1 MSKPNRWKILAVLFV
16 AQLTFALTFQSI
28 PPILDVIMSSLG
40 LSHGQ
45 GGALM
50 SMYAVPGILISIPA
64 GLFADYYGY
73 RRVGLLSLFVTVL
86 GTLAVAVSNTFPLLA
101 GGRMI
106 AGIGGMTVAVLVPPA
121 LSQWFPARETGFAM
135 GILNIGMPLGTI
147 LSFNIF
153 SRLGQGWGWR
163 VPILVTTAVGVI
175 AFTAMLISYPRST
188 ALARKAAVGRI
199 SFLAAIRQ
207 VRQPVW
213 LVAGVWSAYN
223 AGVLSYLTF
232 APDYYMSLGMT
243 PSYAGFIASLLMVGA
258 LLSPVVGYLIDKT
271 DGMEMMMVGGNM
283 VVMVLL
289 LVIFHIGWN
298 PLLLGLLLGMA
309 GSFVPAPVYAII
321 PRLVRP
327 ERRGLAFGIVSSC
340 MNIGA
345 ALGPFFVG
353 RYRDLTGSYYHSFL
367 LMAALLFLAAFF
379 ALRLQ
384 ITKNQPGEG
393 FKK

>member
-1 MSKPNRWKILAVLFV
+1 MSKPNRWRILAVLFV
-16 AQLTFALTFQSI
+16 AQLTFAFTFQSI
-28 PPILDVIMSSLG
+28 PPILGAIMSDLG

-45 GGALM
+45 AGALM
-50 SMYAVPGILISIPA
+50 SMYAIPGILISIPA
-64 GLFADYYGY
+64 GLLADYYGY

-86 GTLAVAVSNTFPLLA
+86 GTLSVAVTSIFPLLA

-121 LSQWFPARETGFAM
+121 LSQWFPARETGIAM
-135 GILNIGMPLGTI
+135 GIINMGMPLGTI

-153 SRLGQGWGWR
+153 SQLGQSWGWR
-163 VPILVTTAVGVI
+163 LPILLTVAVGVV
-175 AFTAMLISYPRST
+175 AFIAMLIGYPRST
-188 ALARKAAVGRI
+188 AAAGEAAVGEF
-199 SFLAAIRQ
+199 SFLAAIGQ
-207 VRQPVW
+207 VKGPVW

-243 PSYAGFIASLLMVGA
+243 SSYAGFLASLFMVGA
-258 LLSPVVGYLIDKT
+258 LLSPMVGYLIDKT
-271 DGMEMMMVGGNM
+271 EGMEMMMMGGNM
-283 VVMVLL
+283 VVMILL
-289 LVIFHIGWN
+289 LIIFHGGWN
-298 PLLLGLLLGMA
+298 PLILGLLLGMA

-321 PRLVRP
+321 PRLVGP

-345 ALGPFFVG
+345 ALGPFLVG
-353 RYRDLTGSYYHSFL
+353 RYRDLTGSYYYSFL
-367 LMAALLFLAAFF
+367 LMAAFLFLAAFF

-384 ITKNQPGEG
+384 ITKKRFGED